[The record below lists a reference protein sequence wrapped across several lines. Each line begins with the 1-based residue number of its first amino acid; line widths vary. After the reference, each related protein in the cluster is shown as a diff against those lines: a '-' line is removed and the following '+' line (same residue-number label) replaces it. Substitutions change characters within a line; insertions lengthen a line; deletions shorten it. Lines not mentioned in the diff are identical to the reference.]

1 MVGLNFDSINIGG
14 RSLEHSLAIL
24 SEQHGEPFADAANV
38 PLFEMC
44 KALDG
49 KIKVV
54 LQGDGGDELFG
65 GYNRHRISKVTSVVS
80 PLSVSEQYLAC

>member
-1 MVGLNFDSINIGG
+1 MVGLHFESIRIGKG
-14 RSLEHSLAIL
+14 SLENSLFCL

-44 KALDG
+44 QALNS

-54 LQGDGGDELFG
+54 LQGM
-65 GYNRHRISKVTSVVS
+65 VVMNF
-80 PLSVSEQYLAC
+80 LGAIIDIGL